1 MLIGIQVWFKIA
13 CQSLMLVGDV
23 SGVMSRG
30 GVIMYVS
37 HESAMNITV
46 VPQIFSRIPS
56 PRWTSFERPYFQRSQ
71 P

>member
-1 MLIGIQVWFKIA
+1 
-13 CQSLMLVGDV
+13 
-23 SGVMSRG
+23 MSRG

-46 VPQIFSRIPS
+46 VPHRFMQDAQS
-56 PRWTSFERPYFQRSQ
+56 PVAHLGAAVLPASQ